1 MSSCYARRCLYT
13 LGLVAAQTYLIDDRW
28 MDYVNAL
35 MKRVLG
41 LSSYL
46 VQVWLFSESH
56 FFLSPYHVCRRSI
69 PISLANVLPSFSET
83 TRGQYFSH

>member
-46 VQVWLFSESH
+46 VQVSEAVFGIS
-56 FFLSPYHVCRRSI
+56 FLLVTISCLPPIDSNLSGQCSP
-69 PISLANVLPSFSET
+69 
-83 TRGQYFSH
+83 